1 MPDARRPHRVSVQDL
16 AQRRTAAHTR
26 TPDTQALVTIATV
39 SQACNLPQPVVA
51 QLVPRTWTDN
61 GWMYTAAQLQ
71 FAVQIAP
78 DVRAGRY
85 TGPLMY

>member
-1 MPDARRPHRVSVQDL
+1 MPDARRPRRVSVQDL

-26 TPDTQALVTIATV
+26 TPDAEVLVTVATV
-39 SQACNLPQPVVA
+39 AQACNLPQPVVA

-61 GWMYTAAQLQ
+61 GWMYTTAQLE

-78 DVRAGRY
+78 EVRAGRY
-85 TGPLMY
+85 AGPPIY